1 MNKLGLNSLLRNLA
15 KGHKKAN
22 KGNSEK
28 SFVYR
33 GYGTLRARVGEKIL
47 ECSYWRGAYER
58 ERERESSKL
67 FGTTK

>member
-1 MNKLGLNSLLRNLA
+1 M

-33 GYGTLRARVGEKIL
+33 DYGTLRARVCEKKKCL
-47 ECSYWRGAYER
+47 SER
-58 ERERESSKL
+58 QVRCVGVCVCVLANYLDRPKIKCKKMQRI
-67 FGTTK
+67 G